1 MQIQDLE
8 NNQRKAINN
17 RKKDNRDYFQMV
29 NQTQ

>member
-17 RKKDNRDYFQMV
+17 RKKDSRDYFQMV